1 MAVKCFAVP
10 KWLLRSASRSTR
22 RREIKKVSVSLL
34 RNFGSEFRVEPRQ
47 VASESAVR
55 FRK

>member
-55 FRK
+55 SRK